1 MFILCFGVVPHKKHR
16 KALHIHPC
24 PARFPPPKKKTPS
37 VRHSSDDLSGVIFVH
52 DSEMMQPFFLAKV
65 ETPGFGKDY
74 YP

>member
-1 MFILCFGVVPHKKHR
+1 MFILYFGVVPQKKHL

-24 PARFPPPKKKTPS
+24 PGRFPLQKKTPS

-52 DSEMMQPFFLAKV
+52 DSEMMQPFFWQRLKPL
-65 ETPGFGKDY
+65 EGKDY